1 MPPSHPPIPANVAEP
16 PQEPTPQ
23 GRWADRLRAEFLAAA
38 QDLDQVGEPGE
49 IAFHPDRTW
58 HGYTYIPVSASTAN
72 NYELYGYV
80 RFVAGTDGRDQSDF
94 TAYADFTEETAER
107 NPDWRVDLCDEVVG
121 SWRGGEARVASMTLV
136 WGRSLVQ
143 GGSVA
148 TAELGEHTV
157 DQCTLID
164 ERFTLIARMTTP
176 TRCSRYGSTRRA
188 ARSSRVSHSTTTTT
202 TSPRSPM
209 DKTAAS

>member
-1 MPPSHPPIPANVAEP
+1 MPASEIPIPCNVAEP
-16 PQEPTPQ
+16 PQEPTPS

-49 IAFHPDRTW
+49 VSFYPDRTW
-58 HGYTYIPVSASTAN
+58 HGYTYIPVSATTAN
-72 NYELYGYV
+72 DFQVYGYV

-107 NPDWRVDLCDEVVG
+107 NPEWELDLCDEVVG
-121 SWRGGEARVASMTLV
+121 AWRGADGAVASMTLV
-136 WGRSLVQ
+136 WGRSLVE

-157 DQCTLID
+157 DQCALAD
-164 ERFTLIARMTTP
+164 ERFTLLAPDDFAGALLEVRLYSQGGEELARE
-176 TRCSRYGSTRRA
+176 SLYDEDAEGDEA
-188 ARSSRVSHSTTTTT
+188 E
-202 TSPRSPM
+202 
-209 DKTAAS
+209 

>member
-1 MPPSHPPIPANVAEP
+1 MPASEIPIPCNIAEP
-16 PQEPTPQ
+16 PQEPTPS

-49 IAFHPDRTW
+49 VSFYPDRTW
-58 HGYTYIPVSASTAN
+58 HGYTYIPVSATTAN
-72 NYELYGYV
+72 DFQVYGYV

-107 NPDWRVDLCDEVVG
+107 NPEWELDLCDEVVG
-121 SWRGGEARVASMTLV
+121 AWRGADGAVASITLV
-136 WGRSLVQ
+136 WGRSLVE

-157 DQCTLID
+157 DQCALAD
-164 ERFTLIARMTTP
+164 ERFTLLAPDDFAGALLEVRLYSQGGEELARE
-176 TRCSRYGSTRRA
+176 SLYDEDAEGDEA
-188 ARSSRVSHSTTTTT
+188 E
-202 TSPRSPM
+202 
-209 DKTAAS
+209 